1 MRNDALSLA
10 ALKYAA
16 GELGPVDAAGF
27 EMKLADDPD
36 AREALEEAVRLSA
49 AAIGQPNL
57 LPDPLF
63 RQATVESLRTDRSW
77 VGRLF
82 ARRPYR
88 GHPLTWTGAGAG
100 AMAVVGSILW
110 LTYPSSP
117 CGECPPSPSVPNF
130 AAVTAP
136 VIPNPIPNVGA
147 TDPSMSATSST
158 AGCHTKGTDAIQP
171 ITNIP
176 QSQSGNTIKPLGK
189 G

>member
-16 GELGPVDAAGF
+16 GELSPVDAAGF
-27 EMKLADDPD
+27 ELKLADDPD

-63 RQATVESLRTDRSW
+63 RQATVESLRTNRSW
-77 VGRLF
+77 IGRLF

-88 GHPLTWTGAGAG
+88 GHPLTWTGAGAA
-100 AMAVVGSILW
+100 AMASVGSIL
-110 LTYPSSP
+110 LLKTPTSP
-117 CGECPPSPSVPNF
+117 CGECTPRRNAPNF
-130 AAVTAP
+130 AAVVSP
-136 VIPNPIPNVGA
+136 LIPNPIPAVGA

-158 AGCHTKGTDAIQP
+158 AGSQTKGTDAIRP
-171 ITNIP
+171 VTSIP
-176 QSQSGNTIKPLGK
+176 QTRTNGPLKPLGK